1 VFLLA
6 DNDDAGE
13 AHVKNVAAYL
23 KGIAASVRIV
33 RLPDLPPKGDVYD
46 WLEAGGTREHLE
58 AMTPAP
64 KPRFKYAS
72 DVKPEPVNWLW
83 KNRIARGMGTL
94 VVGDPGL
101 GKGATLT
108 KVAAAVT
115 RGGMLPDNHAIE
127 PGGVILMSPEDSEA
141 HTIVPRLIA
150 AGADLTKIILLSKVT
165 EYDEEGNPHERPI
178 TFPGDAPVLEEAI
191 KDCNASLAIIDPVMS
206 MIDMKYDA
214 HKDQAVRFALGRVL
228 DVAEKQGCAVVGV
241 MHLNKGQSSNA
252 LYRSGG
258 SIGFIGLFRVGLFFV
273 PDPDNKEGGVIVNHK
288 NNLASKVKT
297 ASLRYSLCETNDEMV
312 YIEWTGES
320 AYTQDQLLYQE
331 PGISDNS
338 VSTSESEILAILKK
352 HENALSPTGVYMKL
366 QEERRKKLIAQ
377 HPEMTDEELDEK
389 LQAVQSKDALEKML
403 KRKAE
408 QGVLIRPSRGLYTYR
423 DNPLYTETDK
433 TKNAVG
439 SVGYFGY
446 FGSGSGGENRTIHDA
461 TTEMDQTD
469 ITDITDRHFDNG
481 LQDDHTQRK
490 ILTLPTSV
498 ARCETRFDSQMSEAH
513 EPGQTLTT
521 DTLGN
526 NWCEHCEA
534 QRKLMDLGHAN
545 GWISTIFEVHG
556 GKVKLQSGQ
565 EKYFKFA
572 RTSGHRL
579 VSAALAKLEAMKKDT
594 K

>member
-1 VFLLA
+1 
-6 DNDDAGE
+6 
-13 AHVKNVAAYL
+13 
-23 KGIAASVRIV
+23 
-33 RLPDLPPKGDVYD
+33 
-46 WLEAGGTREHLE
+46 
-58 AMTPAP
+58 
-64 KPRFKYAS
+64 
-72 DVKPEPVNWLW
+72 
-83 KNRIARGMGTL
+83 
-94 VVGDPGL
+94 
-101 GKGATLT
+101 
-108 KVAAAVT
+108 
-115 RGGMLPDNHAIE
+115 
-127 PGGVILMSPEDSEA
+127 
-141 HTIVPRLIA
+141 
-150 AGADLTKIILLSKVT
+150 
-165 EYDEEGNPHERPI
+165 
-178 TFPGDAPVLEEAI
+178 
-191 KDCNASLAIIDPVMS
+191 
-206 MIDMKYDA
+206 
-214 HKDQAVRFALGRVL
+214 
-228 DVAEKQGCAVVGV
+228 
-241 MHLNKGQSSNA
+241 
-252 LYRSGG
+252 
-258 SIGFIGLFRVGLFFV
+258 
-273 PDPDNKEGGVIVNHK
+273 
-288 NNLASKVKT
+288 
-297 ASLRYSLCETNDEMV
+297 MV

-439 SVGYFGY
+439 SVGYVGY
-446 FGSGSGGENRTIHDA
+446 VGSGSGGENRTIHDA